1 MRKISKHV
9 QIEGP
14 IEHKKDDSKI
24 QVGIDIERVVRFRE
38 FKYPEKMFTEKE
50 LEYFQ
55 KFADKAVHMAGTFC
69 AKEAVSKAI
78 KKGLGKEVGV
88 QDIEILH
95 DEYGAPYVNDIN
107 GKLEP
112 ILGPNDLDVSI
123 AHSDEIAVSTCIL
136 Y

>member
-24 QVGIDIERVVRFRE
+24 QVGIDIERVVRFRD

-55 KFADKAVHMAGTFC
+55 NCAYKAGHMAAHF
-69 AKEAVSKAI
+69 
-78 KKGLGKEVGV
+78 V
-88 QDIEILH
+88 QKRLFQ
-95 DEYGAPYVNDIN
+95 
-107 GKLEP
+107 KQ
-112 ILGPNDLDVSI
+112 
-123 AHSDEIAVSTCIL
+123 
-136 Y
+136 

>member
-1 MRKISKHV
+1 M
-9 QIEGP
+9 
-14 IEHKKDDSKI
+14 
-24 QVGIDIERVVRFRE
+24 
-38 FKYPEKMFTEKE
+38 
-50 LEYFQ
+50 
-55 KFADKAVHMAGTFC
+55 
-69 AKEAVSKAI
+69 
-78 KKGLGKEVGV
+78 

>member
-1 MRKISKHV
+1 MKKLKKLEE
-9 QIEGP
+9 IEGP
-14 IEHKKDDSKI
+14 IEHVKDHSKVS
-24 QVGIDIERVVRFRE
+24 VGTDIEMVVRFRG
-38 FKYPEKMFTEKE
+38 FKHPEKIYTEKE
-50 LEYFQ
+50 LAYFQ

-69 AKEAVSKAI
+69 AKEAVAKAI
-78 KKGLGKEVGV
+78 KTGLGKEVCL

-112 ILGPNDLDVSI
+112 ILGTNDLDISI